1 MQAFLVT
8 DTASG
13 SSITLD
19 YKKHVYDP
27 AVAADSIRTF
37 PTRAPRRVK
46 KSSSLN
52 SLTMLVRSEEDVIA
66 DRLYI
71 IEGNNLRTD
80 TFDNG
85 WDGNKIMGESF
96 APQLYAMS
104 DGSKMA
110 VNAVKDMEGM
120 KIGFKA
126 GTSAQNYTFSFD
138 YEEQAEPLY
147 LYDKETNA
155 YTEITNEATYEFTT
169 SDRKAHE
176 RFLLT
181 RSNAPQIATGVEE
194 IDTENVQRA
203 QKFMQDQQIFIRR
216 GERVYNVTGSLVK

>member
-1 MQAFLVT
+1 
-8 DTASG
+8 
-13 SSITLD
+13 
-19 YKKHVYDP
+19 
-27 AVAADSIRTF
+27 
-37 PTRAPRRVK
+37 
-46 KSSSLN
+46 
-52 SLTMLVRSEEDVIA
+52 
-66 DRLYI
+66 
-71 IEGNNLRTD
+71 
-80 TFDNG
+80 
-85 WDGNKIMGESF
+85 MGESF

-126 GTSAQNYTFSFD
+126 GTSAQNYAFSFD

-155 YTEITNEATYEFTT
+155 YTEITNDATYEFTT
-169 SDRKAHE
+169 TDRKAHE

-216 GERVYNVTGSLVK
+216 GDKVYSIDGALVK